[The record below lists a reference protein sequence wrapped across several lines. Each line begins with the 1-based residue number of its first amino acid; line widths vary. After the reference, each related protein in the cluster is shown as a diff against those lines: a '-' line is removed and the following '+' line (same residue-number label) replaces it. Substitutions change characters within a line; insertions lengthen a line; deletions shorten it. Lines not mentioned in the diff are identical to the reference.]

1 VTEGPPANPLA
12 AHYTRF
18 AVADRLLL
26 TGHSH
31 QAWPDVAFD
40 GVVEAFDDAARHVDD
55 KWERAFTKAER
66 VRDGVRSLLGDPTAE
81 VALGANTHDLLV
93 KLLSAIDLPRRPRIV
108 TTDGEFHSLR
118 RQLARLAEVGVD
130 VVAVPARPV
139 DAVAERVVAATTADT
154 AAVMVSAVL
163 FEDARIVPG
172 LDAVAAACRERGVE
186 LVVDAYHAVGAM
198 PFTLAAEGLEDAFV
212 VGAGYKYLQWGEGNA
227 YLRLPPHAHH
237 LCPVVTGW
245 FAEFADLSGPT
256 GTRAVPYPRGG
267 DAFATATY
275 DVTSNY
281 RAARVLD
288 FFVEQQL
295 TPERLRAS
303 YRRQVELLA
312 GLVDALE
319 LPDDVLTRDRETP
332 LDRFGAFLAVHSP
345 YAGELRVELARRGVS
360 TDSRGDTLRL
370 GPAPYLSDAQIE
382 AAISELGVVVG
393 AIRGSTTPSSRGT
406 GA

>member
-1 VTEGPPANPLA
+1 MTNPLA
-12 AHYTRF
+12 SHYTRF
-18 AVADRLLL
+18 GVTDRLLL

-40 GVVEAFDDAARHVDD
+40 GMVEAFADAARYVDD
-55 KWERAFTKAER
+55 KWDHAFAKAER
-66 VRDGVRSLLGDPTAE
+66 VRDGVRSLLGDPGAE
-81 VALGANTHDLLV
+81 VGLAANTHDLLV
-93 KLLSAIDLPRRPRIV
+93 KLLSAIELPRRPRIV

-139 DAVAERVVAATTADT
+139 GDLADRLGAAVTPDT

-172 LDAVAAACRERGVE
+172 LDSVAATCRDRGVE
-186 LVVDAYHAVGAM
+186 LVVDAYHALGAM
-198 PFTLAAEGLEDAFV
+198 PFTIRDQHLEDAFV

-227 YLRLPPHAHH
+227 YLRLPPHAHD
-237 LCPVVTGW
+237 LRPVVTGW
-245 FAEFADLSGPT
+245 FAEFADLTGPT

-267 DAFATATY
+267 EAFATATY

-288 FFVEQQL
+288 FFVEQEL

-303 YRRQVELLA
+303 YRRQVDLLA
-312 GLVDALE
+312 GFVDALE
-319 LPDDVLTRDRETP
+319 LPDDVLTRDRDTP
-332 LDRFGAFLAVHSP
+332 LDRFGAFLAVRSP
-345 YAGELRVELARRGVS
+345 HAGRLRLELARRGVA

-370 GPAPYLSDAQIE
+370 GPAPYLSDAQLE
-382 AAISELGVVVG
+382 AAIGELGAVIDG
-393 AIRGSTTPSSRGT
+393 LP
-406 GA
+406 

>member
-1 VTEGPPANPLA
+1 VIERAVTNPLA

-55 KWERAFTKAER
+55 KWDRAFAKAER
-66 VRDGVRSLLGDPTAE
+66 VRDGVRALLGDPTAE

-139 DAVAERVVAATTADT
+139 DVVAERIVGAVTAET

-172 LDAVAAACRERGVE
+172 LDAIAASCGERDVE

-198 PFTLAAEGLEDAFV
+198 PFTLGEEGLEDAFV

-237 LCPVVTGW
+237 LRPVVTGW

-256 GTRAVPYPRGG
+256 GTRSVPYPPGG

-281 RAARVLD
+281 RAARVLE

-303 YRRQVELLA
+303 YRRQVDLLA

-319 LPDDVLTRDRETP
+319 QPDHVLTRDRDTP
-332 LDRFGAFLAVHSP
+332 LDRFGAFLAVQSP
-345 YAGELRVELARRGVS
+345 FASELRLELARRGVS

-370 GPAPYLSDAQIE
+370 GPAPYLSDTQLE
-382 AAISELGVVVG
+382 AAVSELGVVLDG
-393 AIRGSTTPSSRGT
+393 LPSGSTPNSRSG
-406 GA
+406 G